1 MLLDHILQRLS
12 NLEQEVYDLQVRNN
26 YLEQKLAEHKSVEIG
41 KVVYKIQELAIE
53 TMSGI
58 LNVGISATNSGDQE
72 RWIEELVKEKKIE
85 WQVDQMKEAQ
95 PDEST

>member
-1 MLLDHILQRLS
+1 MLLDHILKRLS
-12 NLEQEVYDLQVRNN
+12 DLEHQVYDLQMRND

-41 KVVYKIQELAIE
+41 KIVYKIQELAIE

-72 RWIEELVKEKKIE
+72 QWIEELVKEKKIE
-85 WQVDQMKEAQ
+85 WEVDQMKEASQ
-95 PDEST
+95 NESN